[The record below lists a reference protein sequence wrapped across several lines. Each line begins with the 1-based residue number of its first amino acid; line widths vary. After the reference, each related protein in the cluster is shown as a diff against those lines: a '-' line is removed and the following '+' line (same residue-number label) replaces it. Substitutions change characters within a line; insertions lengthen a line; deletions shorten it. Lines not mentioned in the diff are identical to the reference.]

1 MKNFQA
7 VILAAGTGERLKPD
21 TETKPK
27 TMLRVGRTTF
37 IGLIIENIYKNELKD
52 ILIVGGHQFSVL
64 KRYVLSLKKKFKDIN
79 FTFVE
84 NKKYKEYN
92 NCYTLFTAL
101 PHIKKDFIIFNS
113 DIIFD
118 SDILKK
124 VLMHDENCIVVDNV
138 KTLGEEEMKVLLK
151 DGYVSSLSKKNRIE
165 DSVGEYIGITMVKF
179 DSIKAMMKHYDTFDF
194 LAKGKYYEDLI
205 VDISKDGVFFRP
217 VYTDG
222 LLWTEVDTFEDL
234 SYAREVIYKN
244 LKKRNKK

>member
-1 MKNFQA
+1 MKDFQA
-7 VILAAGTGERLKPD
+7 VILAAGIGERLKPD
-21 TETKPK
+21 TDNKPK

-37 IGLIIENIYKNELKD
+37 VGLIIDNIYKNGLKD
-52 ILIVGGHQFSVL
+52 IMVVGGHKFPVL
-64 KRYVLSLKKKFKDIN
+64 KRYILGLAKKYKDLN

-84 NKKYKEYN
+84 NKKYQEYN

-118 SDILKK
+118 EKILKNLLK
-124 VLMHDENCIVVDNV
+124 YDQNCIVVDNF
-138 KTLGEEEMKVLLK
+138 KRLGEEEMKVLLK
-151 DGYVSSLSKKNRIE
+151 EGFVSSLSKKNKIE

-179 DSIKAMMKHYDTFDF
+179 DAIKAMMKHYDKFDF
-194 LAKGKYYEDLI
+194 LAKGKYYEDLL
-205 VDISKDGVFFRP
+205 VDISDEGVFFKP

-234 SYAREVIYKN
+234 YYARDVIYKK
-244 LKKRNKK
+244 LKNGK